1 MMPISENEKREIQN
15 ANESGRMPVVFVHGL
30 WLLAS
35 SWDRWRRLFEDAG
48 YATLAPSWPDD
59 PETVEE
65 ARKHPEVFARK
76 KLQQI
81 TDHHADVIRQLR
93 TPPAIIGHS
102 IGGLVAQKLA
112 GMGLASV
119 TVAIDPAPFQGVLP
133 LPISTIKA
141 TFPAIGNPT
150 NWSRAI
156 ALTYDQFRYAFANAV
171 SETEAHA
178 LFEAFPVAGAAAPL
192 FQSATA
198 NVNPWSEARVDT
210 TNPAR
215 GPLLVLSGEKD
226 HTVPWAIA
234 NAAYHRQKR
243 NPGLTEIRELAG
255 RGHSLTIDS
264 GWQEVAEAARSFV
277 DQHRG
282 DRATV
287 EAHP

>member
-1 MMPISENEKREIQN
+1 MAISEIEQREIEQ
-15 ANESGRMPVVFVHGL
+15 ANRSDKTPVVFVHGL

-35 SWDRWRRLFEDAG
+35 SWDRWRRLFEANG
-48 YATLAPSWPDD
+48 YTTLAPSWPDD

-76 KLQQI
+76 KVQQI

-102 IGGLVAQKLA
+102 FGGLVAQKLA

-133 LPISTIKA
+133 LPLSA
-141 TFPAIGNPT
+141 VRAVLPALGNPA
-150 NWSRAI
+150 NWNRAV

-171 SETEAHA
+171 TDEEAKS
-178 LFEAFPVAGAAAPL
+178 LFDAFPVAGAAAPL
-192 FQSATA
+192 FQAAIA

-215 GPLLVLSGEKD
+215 GPLLILAGDKD
-226 HTVPWAIA
+226 HTVPLAMST
-234 NAAYHRQKR
+234 AAYRRQRR
-243 NPGLTEIRELAG
+243 NPGLTELKQLDG
-255 RGHSLTIDS
+255 RGHSLTIDA
-264 GWQEVAEAARSFV
+264 GWQDVAAAALVFINT
-277 DQHRG
+277 HRA
-282 DRATV
+282 DRAA